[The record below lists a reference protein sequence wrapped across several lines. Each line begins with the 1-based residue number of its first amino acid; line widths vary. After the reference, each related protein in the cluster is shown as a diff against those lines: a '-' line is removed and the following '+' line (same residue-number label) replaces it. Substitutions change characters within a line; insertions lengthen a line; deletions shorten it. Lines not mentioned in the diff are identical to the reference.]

1 MRGSSKIAMW
11 VSAVL
16 LGGVTASGAQAVEIR
31 LISAGAVRAV
41 VSSLS
46 ESFTQE
52 TGHSVQATFGTMGVV
67 RQKLAADPAD
77 VVIASDTVL
86 DQLLQQGVIVT
97 GTRTDLARAGVGV
110 GVRDGAPKPDIS
122 TPDAFKQTLLAAK
135 SLVYVDPAQGAT
147 SGIHFAGVLQ
157 RLGIA
162 DAVKS
167 KTILWPGGYAA
178 EAVAKGDAEIVVHQI
193 SEIMP
198 VKGVTLVG
206 PLPKDLQKITIYSAG
221 VATKS
226 TATDAA
232 KTFITYLIRPASK
245 AKFAAAG
252 LDYKEN

>member
-31 LISAGAVRAV
+31 LVSAGAVRAV

-97 GTRTDLARAGVGV
+97 GTRADLARAGVGV

-135 SLVYVDPAQGAT
+135 SLVYVET
-147 SGIHFAGVLQ
+147 RNGV
-157 RLGIA
+157 
-162 DAVKS
+162 S
-167 KTILWPGGYAA
+167 NLWNR
-178 EAVAKGDAEIVVHQI
+178 
-193 SEIMP
+193 
-198 VKGVTLVG
+198 
-206 PLPKDLQKITIYSAG
+206 PLLRPNQTCPR
-221 VATKS
+221 VN
-226 TATDAA
+226 TATQRSS
-232 KTFITYLIRPASK
+232 RPGAFPCSTIPDL
-245 AKFAAAG
+245 
-252 LDYKEN
+252 LDRSNFWRRRADRMPPLRRSTMAPMQSIWD